1 MPGMAK
7 SEPGPERAE
16 VNRQSGR
23 QGETAREV
31 PAEMLGREL
40 GLSLLDLLDLGDSQ
54 GPRNSFLGA
63 STLFP
68 S

>member
-1 MPGMAK
+1 MPWMAK
-7 SEPGPERAE
+7 REPGPERAE
-16 VNRQSGR
+16 VNKQSGR
-23 QGETAREV
+23 QGEAARKV

-40 GLSLLDLLDLGDSQ
+40 GLSLLDLLLGDSQ